1 MFVIFIHLL
10 HSSPRECCK
19 ALLEDWVTTDNGAKP
34 KTWNSLID
42 ILSEIEELQ
51 PVIDEIKQNLIGEGV
66 TLVGVYKFSYVYIY
80 IYIYIY
86 ICCTHVWMYAYMY
99 CIYTRMEAWARL

>member
-19 ALLEDWVTTDNGAKP
+19 ALLENWVTTDNGAKP
-34 KTWNSLID
+34 KTWNNLID

-51 PVIDEIKQNLIGEGV
+51 PVMDEIKQNLIEEGV
-66 TLVGVYKFSYVYIY
+66 TLVGVYKFSYVYILF
-80 IYIYIY
+80 
-86 ICCTHVWMYAYMY
+86 MYAYMY
-99 CIYTRMEAWARL
+99 CIYQNGSVGVYFL